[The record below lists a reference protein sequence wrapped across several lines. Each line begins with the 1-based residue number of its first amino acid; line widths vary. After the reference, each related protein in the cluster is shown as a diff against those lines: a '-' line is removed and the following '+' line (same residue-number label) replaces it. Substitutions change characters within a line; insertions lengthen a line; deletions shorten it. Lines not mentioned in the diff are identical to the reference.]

1 MYGKSCWRA
10 RPCSPATISIQ
21 ISFFFEIQTVIK
33 SLSLMLGTSN
43 FAILVFSICSFHR
56 FLGKLWS
63 RDPSC
68 KGPIKAVVIDKFPNG
83 FLLVT
88 RKSSFTPSL
97 SDAFFSQR
105 ILLDEENQELYFP
118 TPPQLSSLTSMHF
131 FRKQKQTIIINSV

>member
-1 MYGKSCWRA
+1 MA
-10 RPCSPATISIQ
+10 FDTTSPVID
-21 ISFFFEIQTVIK
+21 SFSVR
-33 SLSLMLGTSN
+33 S
-43 FAILVFSICSFHR
+43 SFVER
-56 FLGKLWS
+56 QFL
-63 RDPSC
+63 
-68 KGPIKAVVIDKFPNG
+68 VIDKFPKG